1 MRRLGSLRAV
11 SEERPTLGVGAI
23 VVRDGSLLLV
33 RRGREPGL
41 GLWSL
46 PGGRVEAGESLIE
59 AVRREV
65 REETGLDVIVG
76 DLAGVYEVRTP
87 THLVV
92 LDYFA
97 EARPDEVPRAA
108 TDADD
113 AKWVPF
119 EQIEGLTCTPRL
131 VETLTDW
138 GVLPPG
144 RGK

>member
-1 MRRLGSLRAV
+1 MSQ
-11 SEERPTLGVGAI
+11 ERPILAVGAI

-33 RRGREPGL
+33 RRGRDPGR

-46 PGGRVEAGESLIE
+46 PGGRVEAGESLSE

-65 REETGLDVIVG
+65 KEETGVDVEVG
-76 DLAGVYEVRTP
+76 DLAGVFEVRDP

-97 EARPDEVPRAA
+97 VAQADQAPRAG

-113 AKWVPF
+113 ARWVPY
-119 EQIEGLTCTPRL
+119 EEMAAIPCTPRL
-131 VETLTDW
+131 IETLTGW
-138 GVLPPG
+138 GVFPSP
-144 RGK
+144 RSK